1 MTATNEGWCHPASFI
16 AASIHGSMFL
26 MQQEMQQTHTETETE
41 LRSLGM
47 AALAHA
53 SKLCR

>member
-41 LRSLGM
+41 LRFWSVFFEHLM
-47 AALAHA
+47 FD
-53 SKLCR
+53 